1 MREKIKIILS
11 IILFIIAIIVP
22 DEVVK
27 VTMYILSYIIV
38 GYDVIKEA
46 IENILKGKFLD
57 ENFLMTI
64 ATIGAL
70 IIKEYPEAVM
80 VMLLYNIG
88 EIFEEYATEKSKK
101 SITELM
107 DIRPDYAN
115 VIRNGKTIKLNPA
128 EVKINETIIIK
139 PGEKIPLDGIV
150 IEGTSMIDTKA
161 LTGESVPQ
169 KAEIGD
175 EIISG
180 TINQTGVL
188 KINVTKE
195 FGESTVSKILD
206 LVQNVESEKSKSE
219 NFITKF
225 AKYYTP
231 IVVIIAI
238 MLATI
243 PTAIMGINT
252 INTWLYR
259 ALSFLVV
266 SCPCALVIS
275 IPLTFFAGIG
285 GASKKGILIK
295 GSNYIELLSKTDTV
309 VFDKTGTLTEGVF
322 EVQKIKANKIEEN
335 ELLKIVAYAEN
346 YSNHPIAVSIKKAYG
361 KEIEK
366 NVVTDI
372 QEISGYGIKA
382 KVFEKDI
389 LIGNETLLKQ
399 NNIEIEKSEESGTI
413 VYVAVQ
419 GEYAGY
425 ILIADKIKQDAKK
438 TIKELSENNVNKTIM
453 LTGDRKETGEYVANK
468 IGIKETYAELLPDG
482 KVEKIKKLLK
492 EEQPNKTLA
501 FVGDGIN
508 DTPVLKC
515 ADIGIAMGG
524 LGSDSVIETAD
535 IVIMTDEPSKINDAI
550 KISKKTMK
558 IVKQNTIFAIGV
570 KFIVLILSAI
580 GIGTMW
586 EAVFADVG
594 VTVLASLNAMRAM
607 INK

>member
-1 MREKIKIILS
+1 MRKKIKIILA
-11 IILFIIAIIVP
+11 IILFIIAIIIP

-322 EVQKIKANKIEEN
+322 EVQKIKANKLEEN

-438 TIKELSENNVNKTIM
+438 
-453 LTGDRKETGEYVANK
+453 
-468 IGIKETYAELLPDG
+468 
-482 KVEKIKKLLK
+482 
-492 EEQPNKTLA
+492 Q
-501 FVGDGIN
+501 
-508 DTPVLKC
+508 
-515 ADIGIAMGG
+515 
-524 LGSDSVIETAD
+524 
-535 IVIMTDEPSKINDAI
+535 
-550 KISKKTMK
+550 
-558 IVKQNTIFAIGV
+558 
-570 KFIVLILSAI
+570 
-580 GIGTMW
+580 
-586 EAVFADVG
+586 
-594 VTVLASLNAMRAM
+594 
-607 INK
+607 